1 MLAPLFVSFTEDLW
15 FSAEPLASRSK
26 EQPLASEEKSPNL
39 PEQPVFHS
47 GVGCL
52 ERWIDLNG

>member
-1 MLAPLFVSFTEDLW
+1 MLPPLFVSFTDDLW
-15 FSAEPLASRSK
+15 FSPEPLSSGSK
-26 EQPLASEEKSPNL
+26 EQPITSEEMAVHL